1 MAKWFSTM
9 RQRVSAI
16 TVIQLGFFASALI
29 AWPIMAEMEL
39 FERFYEFSR
48 DHEDW
53 DVDEFSLL
61 IVNLTIALV
70 FSTIFQSSRLKKLV
84 RQRDFQRQRAEQNAR
99 HDPLTG
105 LMNRRAFAARLDET
119 AQDVAAH
126 PPRFIAMLDLD
137 RFKPV
142 NDLHGH
148 AAGDATIRKVAQR
161 LEAEVGEI
169 AEIGRLGGDEFAF
182 IFAPEIDVAQVERSA
197 RRLIN
202 AIEQP
207 FQYKKTAIHISCS
220 IGLMKWGES
229 LSGTEAMRRADK
241 SLYAAKDSGRARFA
255 WYDAELD
262 QQSQERAEL
271 EADLKRAI
279 ACDEI
284 EAWFQP
290 IINIET
296 EALIGFEVLARWTH
310 KNRGVVAP
318 SAFIEIAEDSGQIGN
333 LGLSILRQAC
343 GSAAGWD
350 PKLTISFNVSPL
362 QFHDPNLVQQIKEIL
377 DDCNFD
383 ARRLTIEVTES
394 SIIRD
399 FSVARTKLEA
409 LKALGVAV
417 ALDDFGTGYSSLASL
432 RQLPFDRIKID
443 RSFVTNIAAEP
454 QNQKIVAGIMALANG
469 LELDVTAEGIET
481 NEDLGYLQELSCSLG
496 QGFLF
501 ERAVPE
507 KHVPWLIESKW
518 SDWQLS
524 AEDAD
529 RLLSLPDIKAVS

>member
-1 MAKWFSTM
+1 MLNFFLNM
-9 RQRVSAI
+9 RKKVSA
-16 TVIQLGFFASALI
+16 TVVIHLCFYLSAVI

-48 DHEDW
+48 DYEDW
-53 DVDEFSLL
+53 DIDEFALL
-61 IVNLTIALV
+61 VVNLTVALI
-70 FSTIFQSSRLKKLV
+70 FSALFQSSRLRKLV

-105 LMNRRAFAARLDET
+105 LMNRRAFGDRLEKTAKTVSAAR
-119 AQDVAAH
+119 
-126 PPRFIAMLDLD
+126 PIYIAMLDLD

-142 NDLHGH
+142 NDIHGH
-148 AAGDATIRKVAQR
+148 AAGDMIIRKVAQR
-161 LEAEVGEI
+161 LTVEI
-169 AEIGRLGGDEFAF
+169 GKIAQIGRLGGDEFAV
-182 IFAPEIDVAQVERSA
+182 IFEPGTTVTQVERSA
-197 RRLIN
+197 SRLIH

-207 FQYKKTAIHISCS
+207 FHFNKTPIYISGS
-220 IGLMKWGES
+220 VGLMKWDDD
-229 LSGTEAMRRADK
+229 LSVTEALRRADK
-241 SLYAAKDSGRARFA
+241 SLYAAKDGGRARFA

-262 QQSQERAEL
+262 QKSHERSQL
-271 EADLKRAI
+271 EIDLTKAI
-279 ACDEI
+279 ANNQI

-290 IINIET
+290 IIYIET
-296 EALIGFEVLARWTH
+296 EDLIGFEVLARWTH
-310 KNRGVVAP
+310 ETRGIVSP
-318 SAFIEIAEDSGQIGN
+318 GTFIEIAEDSGQIGD

-343 GSAAGWD
+343 RAAADWN
-350 PKLTISFNVSPL
+350 PELTISFNVSPL
-362 QFHDPNLVQQIKEIL
+362 QFHDPNLVEQIKGIL
-377 DDCNFD
+377 DECHFD

-399 FSVARTKLEA
+399 FDIARAKLDA

-443 RSFVTNIAAEP
+443 RSFVTNIATEP
-454 QNQKIVAGIMALANG
+454 QNQKIVAGIMALATG

-481 NEDLGYLQELSCSLG
+481 DEDLSYLQDLSCSLG

-507 KHVPWLIESKW
+507 THVHWLIDSKW
-518 SDWQLS
+518 NDWPL
-524 AEDAD
+524 DAQRAND
-529 RLLSLPDIKAVS
+529 LQETSMKAAS